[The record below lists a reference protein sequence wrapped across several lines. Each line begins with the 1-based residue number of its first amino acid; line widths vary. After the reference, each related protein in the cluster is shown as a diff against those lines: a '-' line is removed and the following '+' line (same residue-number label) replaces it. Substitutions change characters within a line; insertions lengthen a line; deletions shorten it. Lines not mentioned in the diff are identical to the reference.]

1 MTREESDLINF
12 GTIEELR
19 ELADRLAKE
28 RDHWK
33 EQAELANLDWMLAVQ
48 KQKEHGSGERGEG

>member
-1 MTREESDLINF
+1 MTKEESDLINF

-19 ELADRLAKE
+19 ELADRLVKE

-33 EQAELANLDWMLAVQ
+33 EQAELANLDWAIAVQ
-48 KQKEHGSGERGEG
+48 NQKEE